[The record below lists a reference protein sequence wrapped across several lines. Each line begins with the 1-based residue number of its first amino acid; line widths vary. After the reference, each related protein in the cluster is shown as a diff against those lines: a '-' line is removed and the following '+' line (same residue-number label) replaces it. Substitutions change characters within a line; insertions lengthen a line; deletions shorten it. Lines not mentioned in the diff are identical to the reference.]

1 MLNSLISDT
10 DSPRRLSER
19 IATCDVIAER
29 EIWMRYAPGL
39 RFLVRRQTGDDELAQ
54 DVVQETFQIALM
66 QLREGRLENPDALS
80 GFLRG
85 IALKVMLRMR
95 RAAGKEKPVGDGSLN
110 EHDVADE
117 RQSPFAR
124 TLQNERRL
132 LVRRVIEELPVARDR
147 QMLWRYYV
155 TEDDKDVICKQLEL
169 SVDHF
174 DRVLHRAR
182 SRFAVLLSDLRT
194 ASADI
199 IDES

>member
-1 MLNSLISDT
+1 MLNPMSPDI

-19 IATCDVIAER
+19 IATRDVIAER
-29 EIWMRYAPGL
+29 EIWLRYASGL

-66 QLREGRLENPDALS
+66 QLREGRLENPDALG

-85 IALKVMLRMR
+85 IALKVMLTMR
-95 RAAGKEKPVGDGSLN
+95 RAADKEKPIGDGTLN
-110 EHDVADE
+110 GHDVSDE

-155 TEDDKDVICKQLEL
+155 TEDDKYMICKQLEL
-169 SVDHF
+169 STDHF

-182 SRFAVLLSDLRT
+182 LRFAALLTDLKT
-194 ASADI
+194 APADM